1 MNRSRPFAPLFV
13 LVAIA
18 AIAWLAAS
26 QLPTL
31 VREYQ
36 QAREFSP
43 AWGYGYLA
51 ILATAVLSTA
61 VLGGWA
67 LWLLVGA
74 GRAKIARRA
83 QQSRPASQMSSA
95 DRLAETEVHLADV
108 GRLAD
113 DPTLPVE
120 VRATLRQSL
129 DDLAAKRTGQ
139 KLEIVAF
146 GTISSGKSSLL
157 NALAGRDVFRSDAA
171 GGTTITRSELAW
183 PGADHVVLVDTP
195 GLAEV
200 KGVDREIPARQA
212 ARDADLVLFVVDGP
226 LKHFEY
232 TLLRE
237 LVAMEKRLIVCL
249 NKEDW
254 YTDADRSRLVEQLRE
269 QAGSVI
275 PAADILTVRARPVAR
290 TRVRVL
296 PDGREVEETVTEESD
311 ISALADRML
320 ATVSRDGADLLA
332 ANLLLRARGLATEA
346 RGRIASSL
354 DRQAEEVI
362 QRAMWQAGAAAALS
376 PLPVIDIAAG
386 LAVTTGMVVSLARV
400 YRQAID
406 LQTVS
411 RLVAELGK
419 NLVAILGSSAAAPA
433 VGSAVASV
441 LKTAPGVGTLAGGAL
456 QGLVQALVTRW
467 IGRVF
472 MVYFRGEMQEPPL
485 GWTALARQQWNE
497 VTRPKELAQLVKAGL
512 ARLGRGRQ

>member
-1 MNRSRPFAPLFV
+1 LV
-13 LVAIA
+13 LVAVA
-18 AIAWLAAS
+18 AIAWLAARE
-26 QLPTL
+26 LPTL
-31 VREYQ
+31 VHEYQ
-36 QAREFSP
+36 QARELSP
-43 AWGYGYLA
+43 AWGYAWLT
-51 ILATAVLSTA
+51 ILATAVGSTA

-74 GRAKIARRA
+74 GRAKIARRT
-83 QQSRPASQMSSA
+83 QQSRPVGQMSPA
-95 DRLAETEVHLADV
+95 DRLAETESHLADV

-120 VRATLRQSL
+120 VRASLRHAL
-129 DDLAAKRTGQ
+129 DDLSAKRAGA

-146 GTISSGKSSLL
+146 GTVSSGKSSLL

-200 KGVDREIPARQA
+200 KGIDREIPARQA
-212 ARDADLVLFVVDGP
+212 ARDADLILFVVDGP

-232 TLLRE
+232 ALLRE
-237 LVAMEKRLIVCL
+237 LLAMEKRVILCL

-254 YTDADRSRLVEQLRE
+254 YTDTDRSRLIEQLHE
-269 QAGSVI
+269 QVGALI
-275 PAADILTVRARPVAR
+275 PAADVLSVRARPVAR

-296 PDGREVEETVTEESD
+296 PDGREVEETVTVESD
-311 ISALADRML
+311 ISALAERML
-320 ATVSRDGADLLA
+320 ATVSRDGADMLA
-332 ANLLLRARGLATEA
+332 ANLLLRARGLAADA
-346 RGRIASSL
+346 RGRIASAL
-354 DRQAEEVI
+354 DRQAEEII

-376 PLPVIDIAAG
+376 PLPVVDIAAG

-406 LQTVS
+406 LETVS
-411 RLVAELGK
+411 RLIAELGK

-433 VGSAVASV
+433 VGTAVASV
-441 LKTAPGVGTLAGGAL
+441 LKTVPGAGTLAGGAL

-472 MVYFRGEMQEPPL
+472 MVYFRGEMHEPAL
-485 GWTALARQQWNE
+485 GWTALAREQWND
-497 VTRPKELAQLVKAGL
+497 VTRPRELAQLVKAGL
-512 ARLGRGRQ
+512 MRLGRGRP